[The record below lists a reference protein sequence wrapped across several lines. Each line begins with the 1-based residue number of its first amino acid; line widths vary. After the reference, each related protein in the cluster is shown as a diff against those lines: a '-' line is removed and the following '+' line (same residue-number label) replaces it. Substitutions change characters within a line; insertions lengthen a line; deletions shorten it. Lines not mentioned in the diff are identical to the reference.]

1 MEKKDM
7 SKKVIISTSREQ
19 SKELIELGLPTN
31 TSDCYWLDLN
41 AKWVLVPH
49 YEPEV
54 VNGLRDTYCRNC
66 VEAWTLD
73 ALIEVLGEFNCSYDE
88 VLNSWNCSSRG
99 VFLSR
104 KSRLEGAIALVKDRL
119 KSGSIKKEN

>member
-1 MEKKDM
+1 M
-7 SKKVIISTSREQ
+7 IPATSREQ

-54 VNGLRDTYCRNC
+54 VNGLRDTYCRDC
-66 VEAWTLD
+66 IEAWTLD
-73 ALIEVLGEFNCSYDE
+73 ALIEVLGEFSCSYDK
-88 VLNSWNCSSRG
+88 VLNCWDCHSHG
-99 VFLSR
+99 TFLSS
-104 KSRLEGAIALVKDRL
+104 KNRLEGAIELIKDRL
-119 KSGSIKKEN
+119 KSGSIKKDEI